1 MFKDSCPL
9 NDNYFYG
16 CGWEGNETS
25 RKPCLDKSEDHP
37 LALKTGL
44 RLILFK
50 FWLTEYWQAIK

>member
-50 FWLTEYWQAIK
+50 FWLTEY